1 MLAGDLPAHL
11 FAPPPNT
18 PDDICFRLAQ
28 VDDWPG
34 LHDACFPHKS
44 RIQFR
49 SHFNHLLDW
58 QENGRCYW
66 LVGTD
71 KNSQIIASG
80 QLVLYPHGA
89 ELANLSVTPER
100 QGEGIGAAM
109 ISVLTAVARHLHLP
123 GLEIG
128 VAVSNGRALA
138 LYQRLG
144 FVEDRRLQM
153 PGAEPAII
161 LYKDLFCDVTRYGI

>member
-1 MLAGDLPAHL
+1 MLAADLPAPL
-11 FAPPPNT
+11 FDPPPDT
-18 PDDICFRLAQ
+18 PDDIHFRLAEA
-28 VDDWPG
+28 DDWPR
-34 LHDACFPHKS
+34 LHVVCYPEKS
-44 RIQFR
+44 RPKFR
-49 SHFNHLLDW
+49 SDFNHLLDW

-71 KNSQIIASG
+71 KHNQIVASG

-100 QGEGIGAAM
+100 RGEGIGAALVE
-109 ISVLTAVARHLHLP
+109 VLTAVARHLHLP

-128 VAVSNGRALA
+128 VAASNGRALA

-144 FVEDRRLQM
+144 FVEDRRVRI
-153 PGAEPAII
+153 PNAEPAII
-161 LYKDLFCDVTRYGI
+161 LHKAL